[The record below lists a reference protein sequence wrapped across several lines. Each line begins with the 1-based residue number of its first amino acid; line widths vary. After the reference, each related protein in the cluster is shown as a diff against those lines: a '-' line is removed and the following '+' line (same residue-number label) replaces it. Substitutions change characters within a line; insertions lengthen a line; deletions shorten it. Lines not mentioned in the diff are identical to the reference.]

1 MIKLTLSLNEILNC
15 VSGRLIL
22 KGKKEEFSKMSIDT
36 RSILDQEIFLAIKG
50 ENFDGNKYILDAIK
64 KGIKLCIIDKK
75 YFDNEIFKD
84 FDISI
89 ILVENSLK
97 ALENLAIYV
106 RSKLDIEIVAVTGS
120 VGKTTTKD
128 LIYDFLVSKYKV
140 YKNFGNLNNHIGMP
154 LSLVNIDDDSE
165 IAVFELGMSNIGE
178 IDYLSKIL
186 KPKIG
191 VITNIGESHMEFLKT
206 RENILKAKM
215 EIINYFDNDNILIL
229 NNEDDLLKNI
239 NCTYSFKVYKVG
251 FSGNCD
257 LFAKDVEVDQNG
269 IEFKIIYDGK
279 DEEINLPILG
289 KHNVLNSLI
298 ALKICEIFKIPIDLI
313 KGRFNLLKLSNM
325 RQEILNY
332 KDMIIIND
340 CYNASPTSMKSS
352 IDVLNLYTNQK
363 ICIFGDMAE
372 LGEKSRIYH
381 NEVSEYASNKIDKL
395 IAIGKYKDFYCEKF
409 NDKNNC
415 FCFETIDDFCCNVK
429 NILNGNEAILVK
441 ASRSSKFETILDI
454 IMEKF

>member
-1 MIKLTLSLNEILNC
+1 MTLNLNEILNC
-15 VSGRLIL
+15 VSGKLIL
-22 KGKKEEFSKMSIDT
+22 KGKKEEFSKISIDT
-36 RSILDQEIFLAIKG
+36 RSILDQEIFLAIRG

-75 YFDNEIFKD
+75 YFDDELFKD

-89 ILVENSLK
+89 ILVENTLK

-106 RSKLDIEIVAVTGS
+106 RSKLDIEIIAVTGS

-140 YKNFGNLNNHIGMP
+140 YKILGNFNNHIGMP

-191 VITNIGESHMEFLKT
+191 VITNIGESHIGFLKT

-239 NCTYSFKVYKVG
+239 SCTYRFKVYKVG
-251 FSGNCD
+251 FSEYCD
-257 LFAKDVEVDQNG
+257 FFAKDVEIDQNG
-269 IEFKIIYDGK
+269 IKFKIIYNGK
-279 DEEINLPILG
+279 NEEVKLPILG

-298 ALKICEIFKIPIDLI
+298 AFKICEIFKIPIDLI
-313 KGRFNLLKLSNM
+313 KNRFGLLNISDM

-332 KDMIIIND
+332 KNMIIIND

-352 IDVLNLYTNQK
+352 IDVLNLYSK
-363 ICIFGDMAE
+363 EKVCILGDMAE
-372 LGEKSRIYH
+372 LGENSKMYH
-381 NEVSEYASNKIDKL
+381 NEISEYANGKIDKL
-395 IAIGKYKDFYCEKF
+395 IAIGKYRKFYCEKF

-415 FCFETIDDFCCNVK
+415 FCFETVDDFYCNLK
-429 NILNGNEAILVK
+429 NIFGGNEAVLIK
-441 ASRSSKFETILDI
+441 ASRSSKFETILSMI
-454 IMEKF
+454 KEKI